1 MNWGDPLSLLATMEV
16 RGFVAMATMAA
27 LTLGLLFGTHRS
39 RRPGGRTGALAL
51 FVPAVLGAVTF
62 VPSIAYIQIPLQVQ
76 VSYLAM
82 ATLSTANPLILS
94 IPPILLSGL
103 IQESVKLGTAGLS
116 RALGPRAVSR
126 WMVGA
131 LTGLGY
137 GGLEAWVVLSPV
149 LASGIPGLQVL
160 PALLERLAVM
170 PLHAALG
177 AIVYAF
183 WDRGAGP
190 GLAGLFLGGLIH
202 SMVNYSAVLFQAGTI
217 SLATVYIY
225 LFLTAGATT
234 AYARY
239 VGREIR

>member
-1 MNWGDPLSLLATMEV
+1 MNWGDPLSLLAKMEV
-16 RGFVAMATMAA
+16 RSLAATAIMAA
-27 LTLGLLFGTHRS
+27 VTLGLLFGTHRN
-39 RRPGGRTGALAL
+39 RRPGGRPGTLAL

-62 VPSIAYIQIPLQVQ
+62 LPSIAYIQIPLQVR
-76 VSYLAM
+76 VSSLVM

-116 RALGPRAVSR
+116 RALGPRTVSR

-137 GGLEAWVVLSPV
+137 GGLEAWVVLSTVFATGVP
-149 LASGIPGLQVL
+149 ALQVL
-160 PALLERLAVM
+160 PALLERLAVV
-170 PLHAALG
+170 PFHAALG
-177 AIVYAF
+177 AIVYAW
-183 WDRGAGP
+183 WDRGMRP

-217 SLATVYIY
+217 SLVTVYIY